1 MNRRH
6 MLVSSALSVLA
17 FAAELRAE
25 SAEEKGLRM
34 AQMVHAA
41 DRGFVGER
49 AKVTMV
55 LMNGNGEV
63 AERQMVVRVK
73 EVEDDGDRSILD
85 FESPKQLRGTRL
97 LTWNH
102 RTRDD
107 DQWLYLSSVGR
118 VKRIT
123 SSNKAGSFLGSEFT
137 YEDLASQ
144 AVEKY
149 AYRFVGDSTYEARPA
164 WILER
169 TPRIANSGYS
179 KQLVTYDEE
188 YKRPVRVDFFDLQ
201 GSLVKTATFVGY
213 RQLQGRWWRPRE
225 VSMVNVQTKK
235 RSVMTWN
242 ERQLGVT
249 FAQREFES
257 EALAD

>member
-1 MNRRH
+1 MNRRF
-6 MLVSSALSVLA
+6 MLVWSALSVLVYA
-17 FAAELRAE
+17 GELRAE

-34 AQMVHAA
+34 ARMVHAA

-49 AKVTMV
+49 ATVTMV

-63 AERQMVVRVK
+63 AERRMTVRVK
-73 EVEDDGDRSILD
+73 EVPEDGDRSILD

-118 VKRIT
+118 VKRIS

-149 AYRFVGDSTYEARPA
+149 TYRFVKDGSYDGRPA

-169 TPRIANSGYS
+169 TPRVTNSGYS
-179 KQLVTYDEE
+179 KQLVTYDQE
-188 YKRPVRVDFFDLQ
+188 YKRPVRVEFFDLQ
-201 GSLVKTATFVGY
+201 GEPLKIATFVGY
-213 RQLQGRWWRPRE
+213 RKFEGRWWRARE
-225 VSMVNVQTKK
+225 VTMVNLQTKM
-235 RSVMTWN
+235 RSVLTWN
-242 ERQLGVT
+242 ERQLGV
-249 FAQREFES
+249 ALEEREFES
-257 EALAD
+257 QALAD